1 MYFIY
6 IFKPY
11 MKNLS
16 MFKTVL
22 LIIDLQNDYF
32 DDRKFILPNIQK
44 VAEQS
49 KNILNMVRRYAL
61 FVIHIKHEF
70 PSADA
75 PFFKA
80 GSEWAQIN
88 DIVKPLSN
96 ETIIVKNHV
105 TAFKEI
111 RLKAT
116 LESLRSVW
124 IPKIIVR

>member
-1 MYFIY
+1 MACSLFI
-6 IFKPY
+6 
-11 MKNLS
+11 LS
-16 MFKTVL
+16 M
-22 LIIDLQNDYF
+22 I
-32 DDRKFILPNIQK
+32 
-44 VAEQS
+44 
-49 KNILNMVRRYAL
+49 
-61 FVIHIKHEF
+61 F

-88 DIVKPLSN
+88 DIIKPLLN

-124 IPKIIVR
+124 ISKIIVR

>member
-1 MYFIY
+1 M
-6 IFKPY
+6 
-11 MKNLS
+11 
-16 MFKTVL
+16 
-22 LIIDLQNDYF
+22 
-32 DDRKFILPNIQK
+32 
-44 VAEQS
+44 A
-49 KNILNMVRRYAL
+49 RRYAL

-70 PSADA
+70 PNADA

-80 GSEWAQIN
+80 GSEWTQIN

-124 IPKIIVR
+124 ISKIIIR